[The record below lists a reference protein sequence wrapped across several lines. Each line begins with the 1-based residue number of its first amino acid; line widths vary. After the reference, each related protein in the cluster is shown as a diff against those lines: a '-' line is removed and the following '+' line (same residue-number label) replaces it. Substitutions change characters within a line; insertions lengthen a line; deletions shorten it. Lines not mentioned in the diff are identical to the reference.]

1 MAGAPATAEE
11 LQQQVDRLAELLE
24 AAVKELRELRPLPQK
39 QPKPRQ
45 SRGAL

>member
-39 QPKPRQ
+39 TPAPRPG
-45 SRGAL
+45 RGAL